1 MSAEFR
7 RNPVDRRLR
16 RRQTEDYHQRVGLFN
31 VTKSGL
37 EFITILIFANFNI
50 DVFVSGMLPWFNSVS
65 KACITCLVYLK

>member
-50 DVFVSGMLPWFNSVS
+50 DVL
-65 KACITCLVYLK
+65 CIRNAYVV